1 MADVLQVLIKADGGV
16 RHPLADGPCP
26 ILQYANDTIIL
37 LKAEREDITRLRNL
51 LDMFSSATGLAIN
64 YDKSTAAPMHLS
76 DGALDQFLEFL
87 HCKVGTLPQT
97 YFGLPLSNVKLQ
109 LSAFATP
116 PLLKWTSTW
125 QASRRCYCPQRAAS
139 FLLTQCSLVSQPMP
153 WA

>member
-1 MADVLQVLIKADGGV
+1 MQTGPSAGRCIVTVPVPLVADVLQVLIKADGGV

-76 DGALDQFLEFL
+76 DFCTAKWAPCLRPTLDF
-87 HCKVGTLPQT
+87 HCQTSSFNYLP
-97 YFGLPLSNVKLQ
+97 S
-109 LSAFATP
+109 P
-116 PLLKWTSTW
+116 PPH
-125 QASRRCYCPQRAAS
+125 C
-139 FLLTQCSLVSQPMP
+139 
-153 WA
+153 